1 MAVHQTVKVHCLNLK
16 TRMHQPV
23 SHRARLL
30 FFFLECSRCRA
41 KARSL
46 HEHKQETDLYKGKSS
61 PMRRQIDY
69 NWTQTKNTGQ
79 PNTTTRKSPSQT
91 CVSPEETAK
100 QTAKQQTKTKNGARA
115 QTKTP
120 TKSICHGTQWLV
132 HCIII
137 KNVPMNRNHGFQA
150 NMKALAC
157 EFTLVYAKLYT
168 HRARMQFPLERES
181 LSLQTIKSRTH
192 FPYDSLNSHAEDL
205 CDLGQLIWREQR
217 TLWTWTSW
225 HTRLLLVR
233 R

>member
-1 MAVHQTVKVHCLNLK
+1 MSLLQYTPSC
-16 TRMHQPV
+16 TRKQGYKLSFSQRPLR
-23 SHRARLL
+23 SARQMPSC
-30 FFFLECSRCRA
+30 FFFLECGRCRA

-46 HEHKQETDLYKGKSS
+46 HEHKQETHLYKGKSS
-61 PMRRQIDY
+61 PLRRQIDY

-137 KNVPMNRNHGFQA
+137 KNVPMN
-150 NMKALAC
+150 
-157 EFTLVYAKLYT
+157 
-168 HRARMQFPLERES
+168 
-181 LSLQTIKSRTH
+181 
-192 FPYDSLNSHAEDL
+192 
-205 CDLGQLIWREQR
+205 
-217 TLWTWTSW
+217 
-225 HTRLLLVR
+225 
-233 R
+233 